1 VTAARAPSGGPHD
14 VETRRRV
21 LDAATELFAEHGFRR
36 VTVRAICERARANVA
51 SVNYHFGDKQ
61 RLYREVVE
69 AALDTVRDFADHA
82 MRPPDGATPERKLAH
97 YIDAHLARAQ
107 SSRVPERSSLL
118 RELFRHELSEASEIG
133 AYIVDQAIK
142 PRLRYLAAVVGEL
155 LGASAESESVERCV
169 LSIQAQCLF
178 PVAAPVALTP
188 MFRRT
193 RADYE
198 ALARHVFEFSLA
210 GIRACRVEARA
221 GLKEARGGVV
231 KSVDRKSSKSASG
244 AGRRSRT
251 SSSNRRPRAP

>member
-1 VTAARAPSGGPHD
+1 MTAGRASRIASGTAPQD
-14 VETRRRV
+14 VATRKR
-21 LDAATELFAEHGFRR
+21 LLEAATELFAEHGFRR
-36 VTVRAICERARANVA
+36 VTVRAICQRARANVA

-82 MRPPDGATPERKLAH
+82 MCPPDGATAQQKLAH

-107 SSRVPERSSLL
+107 NSSTPERSSLL
-118 RELFRHELSEASEIG
+118 RELFRHELSEATELGS
-133 AYIVDQAIK
+133 YIIDQAVK

-155 LGASAESESVERCV
+155 LGPGAPASSVERCV

-210 GIRACRVEARA
+210 GILACRADAHGRPKA
-221 GLKEARGGVV
+221 AARGGEV
-231 KSVDRKSSKSASG
+231 KS
-244 AGRRSRT
+244 GRPTRARAA
-251 SSSNRRPRAP
+251 RARAVRP

>member
-1 VTAARAPSGGPHD
+1 MTSGRALRAPSGD
-14 VETRRRV
+14 VPQDVATRRR
-21 LDAATELFAEHGFRR
+21 LLEAATELFAERGFRR

-69 AALDTVRDFADHA
+69 AALDKVRDFADHA
-82 MRPPDGATPERKLAH
+82 MRAPDGSTAEQKLAH

-107 SSRVPERSSLL
+107 DARTPERSSLL
-118 RELFRHELSEASEIG
+118 RELFRHELSESTELG

-142 PRLRYLAAVVGEL
+142 PRLRYVGAVVAEL
-155 LGASAESESVERCV
+155 LGPAADAQNVERCV

-210 GIRACRVEARA
+210 GILACRAARRG
-221 GLKEARGGVV
+221 GLAADARGGAV
-231 KSVDRKSSKSASG
+231 KS
-244 AGRRSRT
+244 GRRRRARGARVRT
-251 SSSNRRPRAP
+251 ARSS